1 MRPVSNIDDMPLL
14 DGRVDSRNDPSLRE
28 PSMTFDIV
36 PAGRVGR
43 WHLPVGQ
50 SLSDI
55 CEVLNRR
62 GVNYVA
68 LPAAVS
74 ESGELSALL
83 VGDDHIPQ
91 IRDLITRSPLGQP
104 LAVYSVTD
112 LPGFTFQQHWRHLTD
127 QTNMAVLPSR
137 LAETLLARGVVE
149 DGIRTLAAPD
159 MLLWTIFRALYLSGN
174 AHFAWDESGPGPR
187 ALNGPMTRIIADLA
201 NHAGV
206 DISEPFELSALHQHL
221 AKGGWEPP
229 FDMLRRLS
237 PWNRWAACK
246 VRAWEAARP
255 LEEPGMAVFFVRR
268 AVFDNGLQEET
279 CRIIE
284 SAGFEVLR
292 SIDLESDQIDAA
304 AGLARG
310 GNWGPGAFHVSG
322 GPPAQLLIAFDVL
335 PAPVR
340 TEHLFKYPHL
350 DNAHILEAKL
360 RCREFISARMP
371 PRRRFNPVHST
382 DASADAWDVIR
393 TFAPDDEEPLRET
406 IKSRK
411 AGFVTNYE
419 VVRDLTRTGLRSK
432 IELINYGG
440 RVAVKK
446 TFRNNCVRFLEREA
460 SFMEEIS
467 PHRPEIP
474 PVLERGPNFLVMP
487 FFEGRPLRRFVLGRG
502 VPRLMT
508 LRQVRQVASLLRF
521 LFSRGYDPV
530 DLGPHNLLVDPS
542 GQLCA
547 IDFEF
552 VHRTGEPVDAEL
564 SACLSGIKAGYE
576 GEWPAKALYSP
587 KRAKCLDP
595 WRQRWFACTGL
606 SIHSFLFD
614 PPAVQRV
621 KRMVNYPAYLTT
633 KVVKHHFMWLGHKA
647 KRTLRGRA
655 PAVTRIVTNAMRS
668 RALGRKNHRA
678 RRTLALIAAW
688 ATVRSEGT
696 LNISFNLTQPIL
708 G

>member
-1 MRPVSNIDDMPLL
+1 MHPVSSIEDMPVL
-14 DGRVDSRNDPSLRE
+14 DRRVDSRNDPSLRE
-28 PSMTFDIV
+28 PSMSVDIV

-43 WHLPVGQ
+43 WHLPLGQ
-50 SLSDI
+50 SLGDL
-55 CEVLNRR
+55 CKVLDSR
-62 GVNYVA
+62 GVTYVA
-68 LPAAVS
+68 LPAAVAVSS
-74 ESGELSALL
+74 EPSAVLL
-83 VGDDHIPQ
+83 ADDHIPR
-91 IRDLITRSPLGQP
+91 IRDLITRSPLGQQ

-137 LAETLLARGVVE
+137 LAESLLARGVVE
-149 DGIRTLAAPD
+149 NGLRTLAAPD
-159 MLLWTIFRALYLSGN
+159 MLLWTIYRALYLSGN
-174 AHFAWDESGPGPR
+174 AHFQWDESGQGPR
-187 ALNGPMTRIIADLA
+187 LLKGPMTQVIADLA
-201 NHAGV
+201 NRTGA
-206 DISEPFELSALHQHL
+206 EFARPCELSALHQHL
-221 AKGGWEPP
+221 ADGGWEPP

-255 LEEPGMAVFFVRR
+255 AEEPGMAVFFVRS
-268 AVFDNGLQEET
+268 AVFDAGIGDDVR
-279 CRIIE
+279 RIIE

-292 SIDLESDQIDAA
+292 TIDLEGDQIGAA
-304 AGLARG
+304 ADLARG
-310 GNWGPGAFHVSG
+310 GNWGPGAFCVGGG
-322 GPPAQLLIAFDVL
+322 GPRQLLIAFDVM

-340 TEHLFKYPHL
+340 KEHLVKYPHL

-393 TFAPDDEEPLRET
+393 TFAPDDEAPLRKT
-406 IKSRK
+406 IDSRK
-411 AGFVTNYE
+411 AGFVTSYE
-419 VVRDLTRTGLRSK
+419 VIRDLTRTGLRSK
-432 IELINYGG
+432 IELISYGG
-440 RVAVKK
+440 GVAVKK

-460 SFMEEIS
+460 TFMDEIS

-487 FFEGRPLRRFVLGRG
+487 FFEGRALRRFVLGRG

-508 LRQVRQVASLLRF
+508 LRQVRQVANLLRF

-530 DLGPHNLLVDPS
+530 DLGPHNLLVDSS
-542 GQLCA
+542 GHLCA

-552 VHRTGEPVDAEL
+552 VHRTGTAVNAKL
-564 SACLSGIKAGYE
+564 SACLSGIKEGYE

-587 KRAKCLDP
+587 NRAKCLDP

-614 PPAVQRV
+614 PPAVQQL

-633 KVVKHHFMWLGHKA
+633 KVVKHHFLWLGHNA

-668 RALGRKNHRA
+668 RALDRKNGRA
-678 RRTLALIAAW
+678 SRGQLDR
-688 ATVRSEGT
+688 
-696 LNISFNLTQPIL
+696 
-708 G
+708 